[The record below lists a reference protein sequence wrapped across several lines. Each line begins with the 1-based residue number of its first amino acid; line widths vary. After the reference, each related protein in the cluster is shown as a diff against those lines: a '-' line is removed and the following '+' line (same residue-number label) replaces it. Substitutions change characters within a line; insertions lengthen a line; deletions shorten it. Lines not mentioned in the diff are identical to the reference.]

1 LQPKE
6 AHGCDF
12 SRVRSW
18 YLDNNSKHFRQTIA
32 LSPFNTPELNTL
44 FFNQSKNWAGK
55 IRLSP
60 HCPGV
65 LESENPAH
73 RFKQTFSRFEPASFS
88 TDPDERFAYLTTAII
103 PSLLRHSASSTGTL
117 IFIPSSFDFPR
128 VRNYFATNPAMSNMS
143 FGTIS
148 EENTI
153 QQDARARSHFMT
165 GRHKVLLYTERAHHF
180 RRYKLRG
187 VKKVIMYGLPDN
199 PRFYRELVN
208 GYLGRSRSE
217 SMLEDGA
224 GVGRVIF
231 SKWDALKLERIV
243 GTDRV
248 GKMMT
253 DRGDTFE
260 FL

>member
-1 LQPKE
+1 
-6 AHGCDF
+6 
-12 SRVRSW
+12 
-18 YLDNNSKHFRQTIA
+18 
-32 LSPFNTPELNTL
+32 
-44 FFNQSKNWAGK
+44 
-55 IRLSP
+55 
-60 HCPGV
+60 
-65 LESENPAH
+65 
-73 RFKQTFSRFEPASFS
+73 
-88 TDPDERFAYLTTAII
+88 
-103 PSLLRHSASSTGTL
+103 
-117 IFIPSSFDFPR
+117 
-128 VRNYFATNPAMSNMS
+128 MS

>member
-1 LQPKE
+1 
-6 AHGCDF
+6 
-12 SRVRSW
+12 
-18 YLDNNSKHFRQTIA
+18 
-32 LSPFNTPELNTL
+32 
-44 FFNQSKNWAGK
+44 
-55 IRLSP
+55 
-60 HCPGV
+60 
-65 LESENPAH
+65 
-73 RFKQTFSRFEPASFS
+73 
-88 TDPDERFAYLTTAII
+88 
-103 PSLLRHSASSTGTL
+103 
-117 IFIPSSFDFPR
+117 